1 MSETETLVETEAAV
15 EEPKAGFSLITK
27 LLIAVF
33 MAVVILTECA
43 IAYLLIPSADEV
55 AAATE
60 ARLAK
65 DAQIKG
71 EMDDEVKPAGEVI
84 PEVEF
89 DLGAYTITT
98 KNGASMLHIDVSL
111 AATLKEEDKTEFEEL
126 FEEKKKRFSQ
136 LVMFEF
142 RSAEPVDLYANELGL
157 IRRQILEK
165 SNALFGKQ
173 IVRQVLV
180 SAFSIVEQ

>member
-1 MSETETLVETEAAV
+1 MSEVEAPPEETQESK
-15 EEPKAGFSLITK
+15 PGFSLVGKI
-27 LLIAVF
+27 IVASC
-33 MAVVILTECA
+33 MAGVILVECA
-43 IAYLLIPSADEV
+43 IAYLLIPSADDV

-60 ARLAK
+60 ARLAE
-65 DAQIKG
+65 DAK
-71 EMDDEVKPAGEVI
+71 DDEEVDEFEEPDAEVI
-84 PEVEF
+84 PEVEV
-89 DLGAYTITT
+89 DLGAYSITYR
-98 KNGASMLHIDVSL
+98 NGATMLHIEVSL
-111 AATLKEEDKTEFEEL
+111 AATLKEEDSSEFETL

-142 RSAEPVDLYANELGL
+142 RSAEPVDLHANELGL

-180 SAFSIVEQ
+180 SAFSVVEQ